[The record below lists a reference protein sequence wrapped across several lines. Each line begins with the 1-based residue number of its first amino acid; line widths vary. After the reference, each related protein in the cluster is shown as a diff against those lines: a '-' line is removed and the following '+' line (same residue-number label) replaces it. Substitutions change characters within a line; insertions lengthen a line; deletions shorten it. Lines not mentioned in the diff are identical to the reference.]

1 MTEAAG
7 ASPVL
12 ADIVERPIGNDAEP
26 RRMLRP
32 IQAVVGRP
40 FPRCLSDRCYGQ
52 RTAESRSRGEVM
64 RTTRATATG
73 PAHGLTAHVQP
84 EVDGGADNHA
94 DPARLGLYAGTG
106 VMDTLTRQHQWEAKE
121 FADLERGYYAVPLC
135 SPNAEAESPAPVQG
149 EAYVELLL
157 QFLCSTVRT
166 HRECATSALQAR
178 LMVDAKLRERCA
190 FGPGCAQMLHLLITE
205 LSSGHTVPCSTAAE
219 CLVWLLYDITSEV
232 VEAVGEIGVPP
243 TDAAARAEEARQ
255 QEDTTTTTNNN
266 NNETTFAELSE
277 WMRSGEDK
285 ARALEQLGLTTSVMD
300 ALGVLQPLVA
310 ARLLLGGGVLS
321 LPPVAVRL
329 ASDPRY
335 VRFVAERLGSV
346 VAGVTPLGEI
356 VEELLLLRRVLH
368 VRQACTALLPPLH
381 EVLILFLRHVC
392 AAPGEELRSLL
403 DVVACLAAFLVLRAF
418 VRHGLFG
425 VFYDIGDT
433 LFTAVGVGV
442 CIPAEMWLLLTA
454 APMETCGVELAR
466 VALQTLLSRMQAVE
480 VGVGDAASPGH
491 CVALLATLTSTHYLA
506 TFFTVT
512 GGAAEASALLGSA
525 GETQQRVQDMLANC
539 LLSSTGLQHAF
550 TRFWDHR
557 VVGGATTPDTPPF
570 TLNMQSFVGAARASL
585 THARVRLMA
594 ATHTA
599 FSALRC
605 EASMGY
611 AAALAID
618 FEQHCMAL
626 SQVTG
631 HLLPDELCTM
641 IEVAGF
647 MRRHTRAMPVD
658 QRRHY
663 TRDTYVAE
671 IFILH
676 GIAATKHCLD
686 AAPTMIAAML
696 GFSDDSEFGAV
707 VAALPSPP
715 PSPVFELGQSLNRAV
730 AQTQW
735 PWFLFPLYDTEL
747 TCKSAW
753 CAWLQQALGAHQC
766 MKHLLK
772 WDVILCHA
780 LKWAVLHRETQRD
793 WASQHEGSDGAFPSQ
808 DADLVVLLEALC
820 TGVLPSL
827 GDVITDAAADTLKEL
842 TAYAAP
848 HAEESMSRR
857 LLAALAVTATACA
870 PPVAVALA
878 RLVAHTVVGGDDTRH
893 GASPAA
899 QPAAAATTTTAESA
913 NGSDGCGGDCTSSVS
928 SEHLLRLWAAIGRLS
943 DAPPSTGAVAWELG
957 DFVELLQ
964 VVTERQGAFMRADQ
978 LGGLILQHLVEGVAR
993 VYLRQHHP
1001 PTAFER
1007 QVLRRTQAELTW
1019 YPACLR
1025 EALADPHGPRQ

>member
-1 MTEAAG
+1 MTEATG

-12 ADIVERPIGNDAEP
+12 ADIVERLIGNGAEP
-26 RRMLRP
+26 RSMLRP
-32 IQAVVGRP
+32 IQAIVGRP

-52 RTAESRSRGEVM
+52 RTADSRCRGEAM
-64 RTTRATATG
+64 RTTPATAAGLT
-73 PAHGLTAHVQP
+73 HGLTAHVQP

-94 DPARLGLYAGTG
+94 DPVRLGLYAGTG
-106 VMDTLTRQHQWEAKE
+106 VMATLARQHQWKAKE
-121 FADLERGYYAVPLC
+121 FADLARGYYAVPLC
-135 SPNAEAESPAPVQG
+135 FPKTEAESPAPVQG

-166 HRECATSALQAR
+166 HRECATAALQAR

-190 FGPGCAQMLHLLITE
+190 FGPGCAQLLHLLITE

-219 CLVWLLYDITSEV
+219 CLVWLLYDITPEV

-255 QEDTTTTTNNN
+255 HEDTTTD
-266 NNETTFAELSE
+266 NNETTFADLSE

-300 ALGVLQPLVA
+300 ALGVLRPSVA

-335 VRFVAERLGSV
+335 AGFVAERLGSV

-356 VEELLLLRRVLH
+356 VEELLVLRRVLH
-368 VRQACTALLPPLH
+368 VRQACIALLPLLH
-381 EVLILFLRHVC
+381 EVLVLFLRHVC
-392 AAPGEELRSLL
+392 AAPGEELHSLME
-403 DVVACLAAFLVLRAF
+403 VVACLAAFLVLRAF

-425 VFYDIGDT
+425 VFHDIGDT
-433 LFTAVGVGV
+433 LFTAVGVGA
-442 CIPAEMWLLLTA
+442 CMPAEMWLLLTA
-454 APMETCGVELAR
+454 APIEACGVELAR
-466 VALQTLLSRMQAVE
+466 VALQTLLPRMQAVE

-506 TFFTVT
+506 TYFTVI
-512 GGAAEASALLGSA
+512 GGAAEASALLGFA
-525 GETQQRVQDMLANC
+525 GETQQCVQDMLANC
-539 LLSSTGLQHAF
+539 LLTSTGLQHAF

-570 TLNMQSFVGAARASL
+570 MLNMQSFVEAAWASL

-594 ATHTA
+594 ATHNA
-599 FSALRC
+599 FPALRC

-626 SQVTG
+626 SQLTG

-647 MRRHTRAMPVD
+647 MHRHTRTMPVD

-696 GFSDDSEFGAV
+696 GFYNDTEFGAGA
-707 VAALPSPP
+707 AALPPSP
-715 PSPVFELGQSLNRAV
+715 PSPVFELGQSLGRAV
-730 AQTQW
+730 VQTQW

-766 MKHLLK
+766 MKRLLG

-793 WASQHEGSDGAFPSQ
+793 WAIQHEGSDGAFSSQ
-808 DADLVVLLEALC
+808 DADLMVLLEALC
-820 TGVLPSL
+820 SGVLPSL
-827 GDVITDAAADTLKEL
+827 GGVITDTAADTLKEL

-857 LLAALAVTATACA
+857 LVAALAVTATACA

-878 RLVAHTVVGGDDTRH
+878 RLIAHTVVGGNDTRR
-893 GASPAA
+893 GASPPA
-899 QPAAAATTTTAESA
+899 QPAAATTTTTTESA
-913 NGSDGCGGDCTSSVS
+913 NASDGCGSDCTSSVS
-928 SEHLLRLWAAIGRLS
+928 SEHLLRRWAATGRLS
-943 DAPPSTGAVAWELG
+943 DALPPTGAVTWELG

-964 VVTERQGAFMRADQ
+964 VVAERQGAFMRAGQ
-978 LGGLILQHLVEGVAR
+978 LGGLILQHLVEGAAR
-993 VYLRQHHP
+993 AYLRQHHP

-1007 QVLRRTQAELTW
+1007 QVLRRMQAELTW
-1019 YPACLR
+1019 YPACLH
-1025 EALADPHGPRQ
+1025 EALADPQGPHQ